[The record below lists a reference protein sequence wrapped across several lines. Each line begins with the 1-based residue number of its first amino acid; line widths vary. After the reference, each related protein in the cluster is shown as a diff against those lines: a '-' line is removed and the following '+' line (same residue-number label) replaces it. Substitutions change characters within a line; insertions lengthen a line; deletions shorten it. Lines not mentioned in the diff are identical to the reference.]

1 MCLVKNLALEWWSS
15 PGGREPALW
24 CCLWRNSVLVLWMAQ
39 MFLVMSLNLTE
50 EWMMSLVTCKECIQ
64 LVQWTMMVILLMLR
78 AACRE

>member
-1 MCLVKNLALEWWSS
+1 
-15 PGGREPALW
+15 
-24 CCLWRNSVLVLWMAQ
+24 

-78 AACRE
+78 AACREYSQLWAQLLLKAQQRRRRCHGVFEAELSLVMALSRL